1 MKGGLNHNNPQ
12 NKRQGFTW
20 KALALCMML
29 TIIPWAVYVN
39 FHPRLDKVLT
49 VPSDTH
55 TAGTDSSHKLGQLR
69 NENTVMPSTPAKTEP
84 IAPILAISRNPAVQ
98 QLPVLGLVPTDG
110 TKPLF
115 GLQHKGTDAIFAL
128 ACNYPK
134 IYYQVWNT
142 AFGTCSCS
150 SVLGVLD
157 VIMRLI

>member
-39 FHPRLDKVLT
+39 FHPRLDKILT
-49 VPSDTH
+49 VPTDAHATG
-55 TAGTDSSHKLGQLR
+55 ADSSHKLGQLR
-69 NENTVMPSTPAKTEP
+69 NDNAGQSVAPAKIEP
-84 IAPILAISRNPAVQ
+84 TKPTVITISPNPAVQ
-98 QLPVLGLVPTDG
+98 QLPVLGPVPTDG

-134 IYYQVWNT
+134 IYYQV
-142 AFGTCSCS
+142 
-150 SVLGVLD
+150 LPP
-157 VIMRLI
+157 